1 MRSPGWADLFAWQV
15 DRASGTPLFRQVY
28 LQIRAAIMSRTLA
41 PGLRLPSTRELA
53 SRLRLARASV
63 ISAYEQLLAEG
74 YVAGKARSGT
84 FIAFDLPAPTEKR
97 APERVARPMAKVP
110 SISVRGKALEHVRA
124 FTAESDAR
132 PFNMGR
138 TRVDARTVEA
148 WRKLTH
154 QAVRTLGPLHLGY
167 SDPRGLPE
175 LRQTLCDYLRAAR
188 AVRCEPEQIIVT
200 GGTQPAIDLA
210 IRVLLDRDAEV
221 WVEDPCYPVTY
232 DALATAQMRIRP
244 IPVDAQGLN
253 VGAGLQRAPNAR
265 AAFVTS
271 SHQFPLG
278 VALTMP
284 RRLAL
289 LTWARETG
297 SWIIEDDYASE
308 FRYSGRPL
316 ASLQGLDDAGR
327 TIYIGTLNKALFPG
341 LRIGYLVV
349 PQSLLRAFV
358 SARYLID
365 RQPSSLNQTV
375 VAEFMRQGYFAAHI
389 RRTRL
394 QYRDQRDG
402 LVAELTR
409 RAGDN
414 LTIDVPDQGMHLLAY
429 LRHRLSDVEIE
440 QAAGQCGV
448 IVRAI
453 RPMYRKARARSGLML
468 GFSGFPLEAIV
479 PATARLAKVINEAA
493 D

>member
-1 MRSPGWADLFAWQV
+1 
-15 DRASGTPLFRQVY
+15 
-28 LQIRAAIMSRTLA
+28 
-41 PGLRLPSTRELA
+41 
-53 SRLRLARASV
+53 
-63 ISAYEQLLAEG
+63 
-74 YVAGKARSGT
+74 
-84 FIAFDLPAPTEKR
+84 
-97 APERVARPMAKVP
+97 
-110 SISVRGKALEHVRA
+110 
-124 FTAESDAR
+124 
-132 PFNMGR
+132 
-138 TRVDARTVEA
+138 
-148 WRKLTH
+148 
-154 QAVRTLGPLHLGY
+154 
-167 SDPRGLPE
+167 
-175 LRQTLCDYLRAAR
+175 
-188 AVRCEPEQIIVT
+188 
-200 GGTQPAIDLA
+200 
-210 IRVLLDRDAEV
+210 
-221 WVEDPCYPVTY
+221 
-232 DALATAQMRIRP
+232 
-244 IPVDAQGLN
+244 
-253 VGAGLQRAPNAR
+253 
-265 AAFVTS
+265 
-271 SHQFPLG
+271 
-278 VALTMP
+278 MP

-327 TIYIGTLNKALFPG
+327 TIYIGTLDRALFPG

-440 QAAGQCGV
+440 QAASQCGV

-453 RPMYRKARARSGLML
+453 RPMYKKARARSGLML
-468 GFSGFPLEAIV
+468 GFRAGSRLRQSCRRPPGSPRSSMRLPTEPGPPNLSPQSLPLIFPVTTSPHPSRGGEARRAAWSRRV
-479 PATARLAKVINEAA
+479 PPEQRCPTSASPAVDERDQRSRRSVPRASARAA
-493 D
+493 PFPAPPPSPMPSRTRWPPSAR

>member
-28 LQIRAAIMSRTLA
+28 LQIRAAIVSRTLA

-53 SRLRLARASV
+53 SRLRVARTSV

-84 FIAFDLPAPTEKR
+84 FIAFDLPAPHQKR

-110 SISVRGKALEHVRA
+110 SVSVRGKALEHVRA

-221 WVEDPCYPVTY
+221 WVEDPCYPAHVLRVGDRPGEDSTHSRRC
-232 DALATAQMRIRP
+232 AGPQCRRRSATGPESARGVRHVLTSVP
-244 IPVDAQGLN
+244 ARR
-253 VGAGLQRAPNAR
+253 GAHHAET
-265 AAFVTS
+265 V
-271 SHQFPLG
+271 G
-278 VALTMP
+278 VAHL
-284 RRLAL
+284 
-289 LTWARETG
+289 
-297 SWIIEDDYASE
+297 
-308 FRYSGRPL
+308 
-316 ASLQGLDDAGR
+316 
-327 TIYIGTLNKALFPG
+327 GTRN
-341 LRIGYLVV
+341 
-349 PQSLLRAFV
+349 
-358 SARYLID
+358 
-365 RQPSSLNQTV
+365 
-375 VAEFMRQGYFAAHI
+375 
-389 RRTRL
+389 
-394 QYRDQRDG
+394 
-402 LVAELTR
+402 
-409 RAGDN
+409 
-414 LTIDVPDQGMHLLAY
+414 
-429 LRHRLSDVEIE
+429 
-440 QAAGQCGV
+440 
-448 IVRAI
+448 
-453 RPMYRKARARSGLML
+453 GLMDHRGRL
-468 GFSGFPLEAIV
+468 RQRV
-479 PATARLAKVINEAA
+479 PVLRTAARLAPGTGRRRPDDLYRHAQ
-493 D
+493 